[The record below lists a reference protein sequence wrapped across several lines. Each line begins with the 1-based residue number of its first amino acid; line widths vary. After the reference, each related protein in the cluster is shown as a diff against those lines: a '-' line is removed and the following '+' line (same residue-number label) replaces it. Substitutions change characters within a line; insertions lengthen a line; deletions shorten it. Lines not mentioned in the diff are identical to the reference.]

1 MFADVWK
8 WKCKIQPC
16 QISTNKSTQ
25 VTSHTPHTTFEQT
38 THAHSIS
45 KSFTINTNNIMS
57 PSVSFSDEVVSEVF
71 FIPRMEKES
80 IGDYFYS
87 QRDIQRFQIIWENAY
102 LELSRRKQQ
111 QKLQEHDSKQSRA
124 NMDADENDRLI
135 VSKRKRSPSPDSI
148 RTLWL
153 AQYSMTVVNQ
163 TQSTSTFM
171 SFHSTYRQIRT
182 ITTTINKLCYDDR
195 FFVYFNVCFSEQ
207 ENYAWKKRPLAWFV
221 VSLGPFYVVA
231 A

>member
-1 MFADVWK
+1 M
-8 WKCKIQPC
+8 
-16 QISTNKSTQ
+16 
-25 VTSHTPHTTFEQT
+25 
-38 THAHSIS
+38 
-45 KSFTINTNNIMS
+45 
-57 PSVSFSDEVVSEVF
+57 
-71 FIPRMEKES
+71 
-80 IGDYFYS
+80 
-87 QRDIQRFQIIWENAY
+87 QRFQRIWENAY

-135 VSKRKRSPSPDSI
+135 ISKRKRSPSPDGI

-171 SFHSTYRQIRT
+171 SFHSTYRQIRM
-182 ITTTINKLCYDDR
+182 ITPTMNKLCYNDR

-207 ENYAWKKRPLAWFV
+207 ENYVWKKRPLAWFV

-231 A
+231 AALEQLGLWECPIFSQIDKKWDVPNVFIFRTRTNVCSNPPHTIL